1 MLDNSNNKIFLFVSL
16 KKYIIAIID
25 SNNDIILKEETLTNE
40 INEIEFAD
48 LINFLDSKVFKIEKK
63 FNQFIKNI
71 YLIIDHTDVHSINL
85 SIKNKTD
92 DISLN
97 SETINNLLIEAM
109 NCCEKTLRNLD
120 ILHMK
125 VVKFYIDDDIY
136 EVLPDKKRC
145 ENFSIDLRFI
155 CISNKITKN
164 LRKILS
170 KYQISVE
177 KTLSYIYLKSHKEFK
192 NKNIFE
198 IALNVLSGLNENVV
212 TFTSRISKNQ
222 GFFEKFF
229 NFFK

>member
-1 MLDNSNNKIFLFVSL
+1 MLNNSNNKIFLLVSL
-16 KKYIIAIID
+16 KKYMIAIVD
-25 SNNDIILKEETLTNE
+25 SKNDIILKEEISINE
-40 INEIEFAD
+40 INKTEFVN
-48 LINFLDSKVFKIEKK
+48 LISFLDTKIFKIEKK

-71 YLIIDHTDVHSINL
+71 YLIIDHTDIHSINF

-92 DISLN
+92 DILLN
-97 SETINNLLIEAM
+97 SETVNNLLIEAM
-109 NCCEKTLRNLD
+109 NCCEQTLKNLD

-125 VVKFYIDDDIY
+125 VDQFCVDDYIY
-136 EVLPDKKRC
+136 EVLPDKEKC
-145 ENFSIDLRFI
+145 KNFSIDLSFI

-170 KYQISVE
+170 KYQISVK
-177 KTLSYIYLKSHKEFK
+177 KTLSYIYLKNHKEFK

-198 IALNVLSGLNENVV
+198 IASNVLNGMNENDVI
-212 TFTSRISKNQ
+212 FINRISKNQ